1 MLSRALRVDGISAI
15 ELNLAC
21 PNVPG
26 KPVIAYDFEQM
37 DDVLRQMTAHPDI
50 RSGAKTLGVK
60 LAPYFDRP
68 HVERAVAII
77 LQYPVRYIV
86 SINTIGNAL
95 FVDAE
100 TECASIAPKGGFG
113 GLGGGFVKNTAL
125 ANVRMLSTI
134 LAERGRSDVDVVG
147 VGGVAS
153 GADAFELILCGAKAV
168 QVGTCHWSEGAG
180 CFGRIASEL
189 EAIMRKKG
197 YSSIEDFRGKLK
209 PYERHASKIPVKG
222 KGAAAGAGAV
232 ASAAKTGSSAA
243 SALSAVL
250 FVIIGVLLTVG
261 LLVLDRRAENS
272 LLDLLIKAKKL

>member
-1 MLSRALRVDGISAI
+1 MLRRALEVPGVAAI

-21 PNVPG
+21 PNIPG

-37 DDVLRQMTAHPDI
+37 DEVLRQMTAHPDI
-50 RSGAKTLGVK
+50 QSGVRVLGVK

-68 HVERAVAII
+68 HVERAVSII

-95 FVDAE
+95 FVDTD

-113 GLGGGFVKNTAL
+113 GLGGGYVKNTAL
-125 ANVRMLSTI
+125 ANVRMLATI
-134 LAERGRSDVDVVG
+134 LQDQGRGDVDIVG

-168 QVGTCHWSEGAG
+168 QVGTCHWNEGAG
-180 CFGRIASEL
+180 CFGRIAAEL

-197 YSSIEDFRGKLK
+197 YLSIEDFRGKLK
-209 PYERHASKIPVKG
+209 PYERHSSKIPVKG
-222 KGAAAGAGAV
+222 KGVAPKAAPSGGPSPLMGALVAILCALVAV
-232 ASAAKTGSSAA
+232 
-243 SALSAVL
+243 V
-250 FVIIGVLLTVG
+250 VCLLAEKHG
-261 LLVLDRRAENS
+261 LM
-272 LLDLLIKAKKL
+272 KMT